1 MVLWMGVCAFP
12 SKINLCSFLFLCSK
26 LSLWYHQNRGQDKLK
41 IYFTEVHRAGF
52 LHILFTYLF
61 SLWQVHCLK
70 TAFLVG
76 PSVKL
81 TELWMNS
88 KDIALLLVQNTGN
101 ERLDYTAPE
110 NFLRLINLLVSRF
123 LCHLFLQLLSY
134 RKCFLKFSV
143 SYSHTPVISEVS
155 KGKYSIDFFLHWL
168 LLSQKAF
175 ICCGTFL
182 EVNS

>member
-1 MVLWMGVCAFP
+1 M
-12 SKINLCSFLFLCSK
+12 
-26 LSLWYHQNRGQDKLK
+26 
-41 IYFTEVHRAGF
+41 HRAGF

-61 SLWQVHCLK
+61 SLWQFHCLK

-155 KGKYSIDFFLHWL
+155 KESIQLISFFTDSFWVRKHLSVVAESSCQTHSSKLTPKMICKYFQHSKI
-168 LLSQKAF
+168 
-175 ICCGTFL
+175 
-182 EVNS
+182 